1 MPYKQGIDRKQLM
14 MCSLDCF
21 VGQTSIV
28 RVIDAFVKGMDLEE
42 MGFAR
47 IKAAKEGRPAYET
60 EGLLGLHLYG
70 SRKGVRSSRKLDEAC
85 RINVEVKWLMN
96 GLEPDFRTIS
106 DFRKDNIDCMKKVFK
121 AFNKKLSEVLTQGFK
136 SVDGSKFQA
145 GNSKDNNFTAN
156 KLDDR
161 IEWLN
166 QYSEEYLRQLEEM
179 DKLDEEAELSGQ
191 FTREEIEEKL
201 KSTQERLELYKSYR
215 DYMEEKGL
223 SQLSLI
229 DLDAKLMKSKNGYMV
244 SYNVQTVVDSETH
257 LIDDFLTTDRVT
269 DHSLLYE
276 TMREQ
281 KETSGDEIIEATAY
295 QGYQSPEDIVKCLE
309 NGIIPHVSMSL
320 GQSTYELE
328 TPHEEN
334 EITEE
339 MKNSK
344 TTENLKK
351 CLRAGIIPTAYERA
365 IEAIEVIE
373 KKQFIRDRSAETNS
387 PYGTTEEMILRAKS
401 GFFVRD
407 PERNLVYC
415 PAGATLRKKSIL
427 KNDAT
432 RYINKLACSRCKF
445 RDKCINGK
453 SPWKEIDFHKDT
465 LEKANQNWIKAV
477 GGALAPQNTKK
488 RGHFEKVKLVRIT
501 FRPDRTKINERK
513 CISEHPFGTIKR
525 TMNASYFLLRGKK
538 KVDGEVALMCLG
550 YNMIVAK
557 NLLGFDK
564 LMQAMAT

>member
-1 MPYKQGIDRKQLM
+1 MPYIQGIDRNQLM

-21 VGQTSIV
+21 VASDSVARI
-28 RVIDAFVKGMDLEE
+28 IDAFVNGLDIAG

-47 IKAAKEGRPAYET
+47 AKASKEGRPAYEAKA
-60 EGLLGLHLYG
+60 LLSLHLYG

-85 RINVEVKWLMN
+85 TVNIEVKWLMN

-106 DFRKDNIDCMKKVFK
+106 DFRKENIESMKKVFK
-121 AFNKKLSEVLTQGFK
+121 AFNKKLAGVLKQGFK

-145 GNSKDNNFTAN
+145 SNSKDNNFTAN

-166 QYSEEYLRQLEEM
+166 QYSDEYLRQLEEM
-179 DKLDEEAELSGQ
+179 DKLDEETELAGQ

-201 KSTQERLELYKSYR
+201 QATQERVELYKSYR
-215 DYMEEKGL
+215 DYMEENGL
-223 SQLSLI
+223 SQLSLT
-229 DLDAKLMKSKNGYMV
+229 DPDAKLMKNKNGYMV

-257 LIDDFLTTDRVT
+257 LIDDFLTTDCPT
-269 DHSLLYE
+269 DHGLLYK

-281 KETSGDEIIEATAY
+281 KEVHGDEIIEATADS
-295 QGYQSPEDIVKCLE
+295 GYQVAEDIVNCLE
-309 NGIIPHVSMSL
+309 NGIIPHVSLPS
-320 GQSTYELE
+320 GQSMYELE
-328 TPHEEN
+328 TAYEGN

-339 MKNSK
+339 MKDSRAA
-344 TTENLKK
+344 ENLKK
-351 CLRAGIIPTAYERA
+351 CLRSGVIPTAYERA

-373 KKQFIRDRSAETNS
+373 KRQLVRNNADEIRSQYD
-387 PYGTTEEMILRAKS
+387 TTEEMIARAML

-407 PERNLVYC
+407 PERNIVYC
-415 PAGATLRKKSIL
+415 PAGATLRQKSVKKSGTI
-427 KNDAT
+427 
-432 RYINKLACSRCKF
+432 RYANKLACSRCKS
-445 RDKCINGK
+445 RDKCIKGK
-453 SPWKEIDFHKDT
+453 AEWKEVDFHKDT
-465 LEKANQNWIKAV
+465 LEKANRNWQKN
-477 GGALAPQNTKK
+477 GGGTETPSNNKK

-501 FRPDRTKINERK
+501 FRPDRTKMSERK

-525 TMNASYFLLRGKK
+525 KMNSSYFLLRGKK

-557 NLLGFDK
+557 NLLGFNK
-564 LMQAMAT
+564 LMEAMAA

>member
-1 MPYKQGIDRKQLM
+1 MPYIQGVDRNQLM

-21 VGQTSIV
+21 VALDSIA
-28 RVIDAFVKGMDLEE
+28 RIIDAFVGSLDLAE

-47 IKAAKEGRPAYET
+47 VKAATEGRPAYET
-60 EGLLGLHLYG
+60 EALLSLHLYG

-85 RINVEVKWLMN
+85 SINVEAKWLMN

-121 AFNKKLSEVLTQGFK
+121 AFNKKLAEVLKQGFK
-136 SVDGSKFQA
+136 SIDGSKFQA
-145 GNSKDNNFTAN
+145 SNSKDNNFTAN

-166 QYSEEYLRQLEEM
+166 QYSDEYLRQLEEM
-179 DKLDEEAELSGQ
+179 DKLDEETELSGQ

-201 KSTQERLELYKSYR
+201 QATQERLKLYKSYR
-215 DYMEEKGL
+215 DYMEESGL
-223 SQLSLI
+223 SQLSLT
-229 DLDAKLMKSKNGYMV
+229 DPDAKLMKSKNGYMV

-257 LIDDFLTTDRVT
+257 LICDFLTTDSPT
-269 DHSLLYE
+269 DHGLLYE

-281 KETSGDEIIEATAY
+281 KEMSGDEIIEATADN
-295 QGYQSPEDIVKCLE
+295 GYQVAEDIVKCLE
-309 NGIIPHVSMSL
+309 NGIIPHVSL
-320 GQSTYELE
+320 PTGQSVYELE
-328 TPHEEN
+328 MPHEEN

-339 MKNSK
+339 MKNS
-344 TTENLKK
+344 TTAENLKK
-351 CLRAGIIPTAYERA
+351 CLRAGVIPTTYERA

-373 KKQFIRDRSAETNS
+373 KRQLVRDNSDETRS
-387 PYGTTEEMILRAKS
+387 PYGTAEEMILRAKL

-407 PERNLVYC
+407 PERNIVYC
-415 PAGATLRKKSIL
+415 PAGATLRQKSVKKTG
-427 KNDAT
+427 AT
-432 RYINKLACSRCKF
+432 RYANKLACGRCKY
-445 RDKCINGK
+445 RDKCIKGK
-453 SPWKEIDFHKDT
+453 AEWKEVDFHKDT
-465 LEKANQNWIKAV
+465 LEKANQNWQKTNSCTQF
-477 GGALAPQNTKK
+477 PQNNKK
-488 RGHFEKVKLVRIT
+488 RGHYEKIKIVKIT
-501 FRPDRTKINERK
+501 FRPDRTKISERK

-564 LMQAMAT
+564 LMEVMAA